1 MTKRIFMLPVLMA
14 VTAASVFATPN
25 PDKADPRT
33 EAIFKREF
41 AGAHDVKWT
50 SLKEGLQKVTFV
62 WGGIRTIAYF
72 NERAE
77 LVGSVRN
84 VFYDHVP
91 LSVVRTIGSRF
102 SNPVVIEVTEISNPE
117 GTSYKMILEQKN
129 KRYQVR
135 INSSGTILEKERIK
149 K

>member
-1 MTKRIFMLPVLMA
+1 MLPVLMA
-14 VTAASVFATPN
+14 VTAATVFAAPD

-33 EAIFKREF
+33 EAIFQKEF

-62 WGGIRTIAYF
+62 WGGTRTIAYF

-77 LVGSVRN
+77 LVGSMRN

-91 LSVVRTIGSRF
+91 LSVVRTVESRF
-102 SNPVVIEVTEISNPE
+102 NSPVVIEVTEISNLD

-129 KRYQVR
+129 KRYLVR
-135 INSSGTILEKERIK
+135 ISSSGTILEKERVK